1 MYMAIKYAIF
11 ITQPFEKLFYT
22 LEKSEQI
29 WIDKIK
35 KKLEENAT
43 GKPLGFEWFRE
54 KKYGNKGLYF
64 LVDEK
69 NKKILLIAFATK
81 KDQQKVI
88 NFIKSNMK
96 EFLDYLKNI

>member
-1 MYMAIKYAIF
+1 MEIKYTIF
-11 ITQPFEKLFYT
+11 ITHPFEKLFYT

-35 KKLEENAT
+35 KKLEENVT

-54 KKYGNKGLYF
+54 KKYENKRLYF
-64 LVDEK
+64 LVDEQ
-69 NKKILLIAFATK
+69 NKKILLVAFAVK

-88 NFIKSNMK
+88 DFIKLNMK
-96 EFLDYLKNI
+96 ELLDYLKNI

>member
-1 MYMAIKYAIF
+1 MEIKYAIF
-11 ITQPFEKLFYT
+11 LTKPFEELFYA

-35 KKLEENAT
+35 KKLEENVT

-54 KKYGNKGLYF
+54 KKYENKRLYF
-64 LVDEK
+64 LVDEQ
-69 NKKILLIAFATK
+69 NKKILLVAFATK

-96 EFLDYLKNI
+96 ELLNYLRNL

>member
-1 MYMAIKYAIF
+1 MERKYIIF
-11 ITQPFEKLFYT
+11 VTEPFEKLFYT

-35 KKLEENAT
+35 NKLKENVA

-54 KKYGNKGLYF
+54 KKYENKRLYF
-64 LVDEK
+64 LVDEQ
-69 NKKILLIAFATK
+69 NKKILLVAFATK

-88 NFIKSNMK
+88 DFIKSNMK
-96 EFLDYLKNI
+96 ELLDYLKNL